1 MRKLI
6 LPVLTVLAL
15 VPATRALAVPIAYG
29 AVLSGLNENPQ
40 VITPGT
46 GTALVIIDLEAHT
59 LAVSATFQNLI
70 GLTSASHVHCCQPN
84 GTNAA
89 VATQTPSFIGFPLGV
104 QAGNFSNVYNTLDP
118 ATWNA
123 PFLNGLGGGTAAGA
137 EIAFANGL
145 AAFQAYYNIHTA
157 APTGFPGGE
166 IRGQLAPVPEPAT
179 MTLLGLGLTGVAALR
194 RRARR
199 S

>member
-1 MRKLI
+1 MKKLI
-6 LPVLTVLAL
+6 LPVLASLAL
-15 VPATRALAVPIAYG
+15 ATPALAVPITYG
-29 AVLSGLNENPQ
+29 AVLLGANEVPAVN
-40 VITPGT
+40 TPGF
-46 GTALVIIDLEAHT
+46 GTAFVTIDVQAHT
-59 LAVSATFQNLI
+59 LEINATFQDLI

-89 VATQTPSFIGFPLGV
+89 VATMTPSFLGFPLGV
-104 QAGNFSNVYNTLDP
+104 QAGSYSFVFNTLDP

-137 EIAFANGL
+137 ETAFANGL
-145 AAFQAYYNIHTA
+145 AAGMAYYNIHTA
-157 APTGFPGGE
+157 APLGFPGGE